1 MQLAAAGVV
10 DMSCAAC
17 EKRQAQEQR
26 QLSDCES
33 RCKEINAK
41 NQKLTIALAVMT
53 TLVGKESLDFALG
66 LSSTLDQI
74 SSRQVDSEPVELA
87 SAPSAV
93 PSNDRKYNY
102 SEPSLLDVSLLA
114 ALPPLTPSIRE
125 NDQWFVTDDDI
136 WSDYSGMTYLPETGG
151 LALGLL
157 LLAKPNR
164 KR

>member
-1 MQLAAAGVV
+1 
-10 DMSCAAC
+10 MSCPDWY
-17 EKRQAQEQR
+17 KRQAQEQR
-26 QLSDCES
+26 QLSDCEG

-74 SSRQVDSEPVELA
+74 STRQVDSEPVELA
-87 SAPSAV
+87 SAPSSV
-93 PSNDRKYNY
+93 PSYGRKYNY
-102 SEPSLLDVSLLA
+102 TEPSLLEVSLFGSV
-114 ALPPLTPSIRE
+114 PPLTPSVRE
-125 NDQWFVTDDDI
+125 NDQWFVADDDI

>member
-1 MQLAAAGVV
+1 MALLS
-10 DMSCAAC
+10 MSCPAC

-66 LSSTLDQI
+66 LSSTLDQLSSNVVEAETPPVQVASAFPGSP
-74 SSRQVDSEPVELA
+74 SSRPRYMTTDDSVLTA
-87 SAPSAV
+87 SLFG
-93 PSNDRKYNY
+93 N
-102 SEPSLLDVSLLA
+102 
-114 ALPPLTPSIRE
+114 LPPLTPSLSE
-125 NDQWFVTDDDI
+125 VPASFSMSDEI
-136 WSDYSGMTYLPETGG
+136 WYEDTSMSFIPQTS
-151 LALGLL
+151 GLL
-157 LLAKPNR
+157 LGFFLLTWQNR

>member
-1 MQLAAAGVV
+1 MQLAAAGDV

-87 SAPSAV
+87 SAPSSA
-93 PSNDRKYNY
+93 PSYDRKYNY
-102 SEPSLLDVSLLA
+102 SQPSLLKVSLFDSV
-114 ALPPLTPSIRE
+114 PPLTPSIRE
-125 NDQWFVTDDDI
+125 NDQWFVTDDDM

>member
-1 MQLAAAGVV
+1 MALLS
-10 DMSCAAC
+10 MSCPAC

-66 LSSTLDQI
+66 LSSTLDQL
-74 SSRQVDSEPVELA
+74 SSNVVEAETPPIQVTSA
-87 SAPSAV
+87 S
-93 PSNDRKYNY
+93 
-102 SEPSLLDVSLLA
+102 PSLPRKQSSYDSPSESLLTVSLFDYV
-114 ALPPLTPSIRE
+114 PPLTPRLVSMPE
-125 NDQWFVTDDDI
+125 
-136 WSDYSGMTYLPETGG
+136 SYLMGDEMWHEETGMSVIPQTS
-151 LALGLL
+151 GLL
-157 LLAKPNR
+157 LGFFLLTRQNR

>member
-1 MQLAAAGVV
+1 
-10 DMSCAAC
+10 MSCPAC

-26 QLSDCES
+26 QLSDCEG

-87 SAPSAV
+87 SAPSLV
-93 PSNDRKYNY
+93 PSYGRKYKY
-102 SEPSLLDVSLLA
+102 TEPSLLEVSLFGSVPA
-114 ALPPLTPSIRE
+114 LTPSLYE
-125 NDQWFVTDDDI
+125 NEEWFVTDDDM
-136 WSDYSGMTYLPETGG
+136 WSDHIGMTYLPETGS